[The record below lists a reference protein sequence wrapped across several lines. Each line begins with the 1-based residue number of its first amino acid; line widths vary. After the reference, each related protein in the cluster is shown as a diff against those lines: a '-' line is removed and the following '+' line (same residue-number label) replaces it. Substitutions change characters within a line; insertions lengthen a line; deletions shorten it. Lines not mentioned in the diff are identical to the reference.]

1 MRYLPGTKDLRLWP
15 RPAFPGH
22 SRVGVSTMTV
32 HQVPAPGHDRNVR
45 RAWWS
50 FALFVPSLV
59 AAFITGEG
67 LLAAM
72 GHSGDQSPP
81 AGTALM
87 AGLPAILVFA
97 LPTLLVWHFGRQ
109 AVRRGHPE
117 GRTPVIVAVVIAGG
131 FLAMNLFQ
139 LVVGLIV

>member
-1 MRYLPGTKDLRLWP
+1 MTAIHPVKHVDGP
-15 RPAFPGH
+15 RF
-22 SRVGVSTMTV
+22 
-32 HQVPAPGHDRNVR
+32 VR

-50 FALFVPSLV
+50 FGLFVPSLV

-81 AGTALM
+81 AGVALR

-97 LPTLLVWHFGRQ
+97 LPTLLVAYFGHQ

-117 GRTPVIVAVVIAGG
+117 GRTPVIVALVIAGG
-131 FLAMNLFQ
+131 FLAMNLLQ
-139 LVVGLIV
+139 LVIGLIV

>member
-1 MRYLPGTKDLRLWP
+1 
-15 RPAFPGH
+15 
-22 SRVGVSTMTV
+22 MTV
-32 HQVPAPGHDRNVR
+32 HEAPSHGHDHDVR

-50 FALFVPSLV
+50 FALFVPSVV

-72 GHSGDQSPP
+72 GHSGDQTPP

-97 LPTLLVWHFGRQ
+97 LPTLLVWHFGHQ
-109 AVRRGHPE
+109 AEQRGHPE

-131 FLAMNLFQ
+131 FLAMNLVQ
-139 LVVGLIV
+139 LVLGLIV

>member
-1 MRYLPGTKDLRLWP
+1 
-15 RPAFPGH
+15 
-22 SRVGVSTMTV
+22 MTV
-32 HQVPAPGHDRNVR
+32 HQVRSDRHDRDVR

-50 FALFVPSLV
+50 LALFAPSLV

-72 GHSGDQSPP
+72 GHSNDQSPP

-97 LPTLLVWHFGRQ
+97 LPTLLVWHFGHQAERQ
-109 AVRRGHPE
+109 GHHPE
-117 GRTPVIVAVVIAGG
+117 GRTPVIVAVVIAAG
-131 FLAMNLFQ
+131 FLALNLFQ
-139 LVVGLIV
+139 LVVALIV

>member
-1 MRYLPGTKDLRLWP
+1 
-15 RPAFPGH
+15 
-22 SRVGVSTMTV
+22 MTV
-32 HQVPAPGHDRNVR
+32 HQVPSTGHDRDVR

-59 AAFITGEG
+59 AAFIAGEG

-97 LPTLLVWHFGRQ
+97 LPTLLVWYFGHQ
-109 AVRRGHPE
+109 AERHGHPE
-117 GRTPVIVAVVIAGG
+117 GRTPVLVAVVIAGG

-139 LVVGLIV
+139 FVVGLIV

>member
-1 MRYLPGTKDLRLWP
+1 
-15 RPAFPGH
+15 
-22 SRVGVSTMTV
+22 
-32 HQVPAPGHDRNVR
+32 
-45 RAWWS
+45 
-50 FALFVPSLV
+50 
-59 AAFITGEG
+59 
-67 LLAAM
+67 
-72 GHSGDQSPP
+72 
-81 AGTALM
+81 M

-97 LPTLLVWHFGRQ
+97 LPTLIVWYFGRQ

>member
-1 MRYLPGTKDLRLWP
+1 M
-15 RPAFPGH
+15 
-22 SRVGVSTMTV
+22 MTV
-32 HQVPAPGHDRNVR
+32 HQVPSTGQDRDVR

-67 LLAAM
+67 LLVAM
-72 GHSGDQSPP
+72 GHSDDQSPP
-81 AGTALM
+81 VGIALM

-109 AVRRGHPE
+109 AARRGHPE
-117 GRTPVIVAVVIAGG
+117 GRTAVIVAVVIAGG

-139 LVVGLIV
+139 LVVGLIF

>member
-1 MRYLPGTKDLRLWP
+1 
-15 RPAFPGH
+15 
-22 SRVGVSTMTV
+22 MTV
-32 HQVPAPGHDRNVR
+32 HQVPSAGTDRDVR

-59 AAFITGEG
+59 AAFITGEA

-87 AGLPAILVFA
+87 AGLPAIVVFA
-97 LPTLLVWHFGRQ
+97 SPTLVIWYFGHQ
-109 AVRRGHPE
+109 AERHGHPE
-117 GRTPVIVAVVIAGG
+117 GRTPVLVAVVIAGA
-131 FLAMNLFQ
+131 FLAVNLFQ
-139 LVVGLIV
+139 LVLGLIV

>member
-1 MRYLPGTKDLRLWP
+1 
-15 RPAFPGH
+15 
-22 SRVGVSTMTV
+22 MTV
-32 HQVPAPGHDRNVR
+32 HRIRSTATDRDVR

-50 FALFVPSLV
+50 FALFGPSLA

-87 AGLPAILVFA
+87 AGLPAIVVFA
-97 LPTLLVWHFGRQ
+97 LPILVIWYFGHQ
-109 AVRRGHPE
+109 AERHGHPE
-117 GRTPVIVAVVIAGG
+117 GRIPVWVAVDVAGA
-131 FLAMNLFQ
+131 FLAVNLFQ
-139 LVVGLIV
+139 LVAGLVL

>member
-1 MRYLPGTKDLRLWP
+1 
-15 RPAFPGH
+15 
-22 SRVGVSTMTV
+22 MTI
-32 HQVPAPGHDRNVR
+32 HQVPSSGHDRDVH

-59 AAFITGEG
+59 AAFLTGEG
-67 LLAAM
+67 LLVAM

-97 LPTLLVWHFGRQ
+97 CPTLLVWHFGRR
-109 AVRRGHPE
+109 AERHGHPE
-117 GRTPVIVAVVIAGG
+117 GRTPVMVAVVIAAA
-131 FLAMNLFQ
+131 FLAMNLLPF
-139 LVVGLIV
+139 VVGLIV

>member
-1 MRYLPGTKDLRLWP
+1 
-15 RPAFPGH
+15 
-22 SRVGVSTMTV
+22 MTV
-32 HQVPAPGHDRNVR
+32 HRVSSPGHDRNVR

-59 AAFITGEG
+59 AAFITGEA

-72 GHSGDQSPP
+72 GHSSDQSPP

-97 LPTLLVWHFGRQ
+97 LPTLLVWHFGHQ
-109 AVRRGHPE
+109 AERHGHPE
-117 GRTPVIVAVVIAGG
+117 GRSPVIVAVVIAGA
-131 FLAMNLFQ
+131 FLAVNVLQ

>member
-1 MRYLPGTKDLRLWP
+1 
-15 RPAFPGH
+15 
-22 SRVGVSTMTV
+22 MTV
-32 HQVPAPGHDRNVR
+32 HHVPSAGTDRDVR

-59 AAFITGEG
+59 AAFITGEA

-87 AGLPAILVFA
+87 AGLPAIVVFA
-97 LPTLLVWHFGRQ
+97 SPTLVIWYFGHQ
-109 AVRRGHPE
+109 AERHGHPE
-117 GRTPVIVAVVIAGG
+117 GRTPVLVAVVIAGA
-131 FLAMNLFQ
+131 FLAVNLFQ
-139 LVVGLIV
+139 LVLGLIV

>member
-1 MRYLPGTKDLRLWP
+1 M
-15 RPAFPGH
+15 
-22 SRVGVSTMTV
+22 
-32 HQVPAPGHDRNVR
+32 
-45 RAWWS
+45 
-50 FALFVPSLV
+50 FVLSLV

-72 GHSGDQSPP
+72 GHSGDQTPP

-97 LPTLLVWHFGRQ
+97 LPTLLVWYFGHQ
-109 AVRRGHPE
+109 AERHGHPE
-117 GRTPVIVAVVIAGG
+117 GRTPIVVALVISGG

-139 LVVGLIV
+139 LVVGLFV

>member
-1 MRYLPGTKDLRLWP
+1 
-15 RPAFPGH
+15 
-22 SRVGVSTMTV
+22 MTV
-32 HQVPAPGHDRNVR
+32 HQVPSTGHDRDVR

-50 FALFVPSLV
+50 LALFVPSLF
-59 AAFITGEG
+59 AAFLTGEG

-81 AGTALM
+81 AGTVLM
-87 AGLPAILVFA
+87 AGIPAILVFA
-97 LPTLLVWHFGRQ
+97 TPTLLVWFFGHH
-109 AVRRGHPE
+109 AERRGHPE

-131 FLAMNLFQ
+131 FLAINLIQ